1 MQTLS
6 DNSASPCPKPPKTL
20 RSTRNKASENS
31 VYDKSAKRYIAA
43 DEFKR
48 VFMPPNASTFLTY
61 LRVFNEGT
69 SGATEAW
76 LASAPEY
83 DALRIPHGRVDVD
96 ALRDV
101 LRVVRESQSIE
112 ILHQSMSASKV
123 APEWRRITPHALGND
138 GLRWHVRAFCHVVH
152 NFKDFILSRCTKTRN
167 QGQPGSSANDVSLW
181 NDRFAVA
188 GAPNPAT
195 SESQQS
201 IIALD
206 YKMKNGRIEL
216 MVRKA
221 QFFFFQKHLRLDVAD
236 KPDNLH
242 ESPVVVA
249 NRAAFDVAIAGSME

>member
-1 MQTLS
+1 MRIIIMPIMKRIGRGSYPDFSTRIAMRWRGKNGWSSSNFASFGRVDSTVQTLS

-20 RSTRNKASENS
+20 RSTRNKASEYS

-112 ILHQSMSASKV
+112 ILHQSMSSTLYKN
-123 APEWRRITPHALGND
+123 R
-138 GLRWHVRAFCHVVH
+138 
-152 NFKDFILSRCTKTRN
+152 
-167 QGQPGSSANDVSLW
+167 SSP
-181 NDRFAVA
+181 R
-188 GAPNPAT
+188 P
-195 SESQQS
+195 
-201 IIALD
+201 
-206 YKMKNGRIEL
+206 KNSACGD
-216 MVRKA
+216 
-221 QFFFFQKHLRLDVAD
+221 FFQSVLKA
-236 KPDNLH
+236 
-242 ESPVVVA
+242 
-249 NRAAFDVAIAGSME
+249 